1 MIGHSNKKC
10 HIKICIILYTSNL
23 DARLSIYTCNS
34 KSDTLCRAFFLK
46 KKKKKK
52 QEQKTRTKKTTT
64 KNTHICPSGSGL
76 TTAWIMC
83 EKAIIYTFLCL
94 EHLRVRVFIWKKA
107 VKVD

>member
-46 KKKKKK
+46 KKKKKNKNKK
-52 QEQKTRTKKTTT
+52 QEQKKQQQK
-64 KNTHICPSGSGL
+64 THISVPV
-76 TTAWIMC
+76 
-83 EKAIIYTFLCL
+83 
-94 EHLRVRVFIWKKA
+94 VRV
-107 VKVD
+107 